1 VADHRTVGGR
11 GFTLVEILMSM
22 ALMAFIMVAAALA
35 IQSAEMSHSYN
46 AEKAELGARGR
57 GVLDRIAQDVRQAD
71 SVLINEQGELE
82 VNVAEIVDLVEFIG
96 LHTYAWDGTPG
107 GNVTYTETDAD
118 GVESIQVLLAGFT
131 QAFDLEGAGEGCRI
145 HLRLQGRRATF
156 ETTITATPG
165 KVLW

>member
-1 VADHRTVGGR
+1 VADHRTTGAR

-57 GVLDRIAQDVRQAD
+57 GVLDRIALDVRQAA
-71 SVLINEQGELE
+71 SVRINEEGELE
-82 VNVAEIVDLVEFIG
+82 VTVPGGWI
-96 LHTYAWDGTPG
+96 HTYAWDGTPG
-107 GNVTYTETDAD
+107 GNVTYTETDPA
-118 GVESIQVLLAGFT
+118 GVESTQVLLAGFT
-131 QAFDLEGAGEGCRI
+131 QAFDLQGAGEGCRI

-156 ETTITATPG
+156 ETSVTATPG

>member
-1 VADHRTVGGR
+1 VADHRTVCAR

-35 IQSAEMSHSYN
+35 IQSAEMSHNYC

-57 GVLDRIAQDVRQAD
+57 GVLDRIALDVRQAA
-71 SVLINEQGELE
+71 SVRINEEGELE
-82 VNVAEIVDLVEFIG
+82 VTVAEGWI
-96 LHTYAWDGTPG
+96 HTYAWDGTPG
-107 GNVTYTETDAD
+107 GNVTYTETNAA
-118 GVESIQVLLAGFT
+118 GVEFPQVLLAGFT

-145 HLRLQGRRATF
+145 HLRLEGRRATF

>member
-1 VADHRTVGGR
+1 MADHRTLGAR

-35 IQSAEMSHSYN
+35 IQSAEMSHTYN

-82 VNVAEIVDLVEFIG
+82 VNAVLKGWI
-96 LHTYAWDGTPG
+96 HTYAWDGTPG
-107 GNVTYTETDAD
+107 GNVTYTETNVA
-118 GVESIQVLLAGFT
+118 GVESTQVLLAGFT
-131 QAFDLEGAGEGCRI
+131 QAFDLLGAGEGCRI
-145 HLRLQGRRATF
+145 HLRLEGRRATF
-156 ETTITATPG
+156 ETTVTATPG